1 MSSGILFLK
10 MLESKGAVTL
20 PCRSLTSTMALAN
33 LSPIPGMIRSSLGV
47 AKFTAILCSG
57 SILRQEVATQNNQF
71 FFFFFFFF
79 QAFFRDD
86 AVVGFG
92 LVYQV

>member
-1 MSSGILFLK
+1 
-10 MLESKGAVTL
+10 
-20 PCRSLTSTMALAN
+20 
-33 LSPIPGMIRSSLGV
+33 MIRSSLGV

-57 SILRQEVATQNNQF
+57 SILRQEVATQKTVF
-71 FFFFFFFF
+71 FLGFF

-92 LVYQV
+92 LVYLVCMDGQCNFFRRQTSAN